1 MIPFQV
7 FNSSLHPA
15 CLIPSYIYIYI
26 ERERERE
33 RVSVYDLRYM
43 HTSYVIVVS
52 TPRAKEVKEFPGG
65 NENKKDELL
74 RMRSRRKFY

>member
-1 MIPFQV
+1 V
-7 FNSSLHPA
+7 
-15 CLIPSYIYIYI
+15 YIYIYI

-33 RVSVYDLRYM
+33 RERLSVYDLRYM

-52 TPRAKEVKEFPGG
+52 PAKEVKEFPGG
-65 NENKKDELL
+65 KENKKVELL